1 MRAHDP
7 SKIRPKRHRSSASK
21 FGRNVP
27 NPARR
32 LAALRFW
39 RCESYDGD
47 AFLAADVFVRCDGAR
62 YASWRPYAALMVCVY
77 PVGIRAELR
86 SSTQIQCARHRT
98 ESLVGTSRLTG

>member
-7 SKIRPKRHRSSASK
+7 SKLRPKRRRSSTSK

-77 PVGIRAELR
+77 PVGIRVELR
-86 SSTQIQCARHRT
+86 SS
-98 ESLVGTSRLTG
+98 S